1 MAPLYLKS
9 LHIIFVVT
17 WFAGLFYIVR
27 LFIYHREAFDKSPE
41 STKNINPSIR
51 PHGKD
56 FGMESHGLVRDF
68 NDSIWSS
75 LLHEWFPL
83 EEALADS
90 EVNFCFIFISVS
102 PLLWTSTQKTK

>member
-41 STKNINPSIR
+41 EQKILIPQYQL
-51 PHGKD
+51 
-56 FGMESHGLVRDF
+56 MEKRLWYGITRGSQRDL
-68 NDSIWSS
+68 NDSIWVLPAS
-75 LLHEWFPL
+75 
-83 EEALADS
+83 
-90 EVNFCFIFISVS
+90 
-102 PLLWTSTQKTK
+102 